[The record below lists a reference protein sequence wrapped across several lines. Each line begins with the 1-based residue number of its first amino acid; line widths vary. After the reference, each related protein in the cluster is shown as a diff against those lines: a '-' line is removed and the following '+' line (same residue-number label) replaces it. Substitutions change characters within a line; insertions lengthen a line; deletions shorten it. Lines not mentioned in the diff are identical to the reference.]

1 MLQATGYSFISGL
14 VVSNCGL
21 FGPRNFFKGKVNM
34 YMGCQDHYRVK
45 ASVIFIFNI
54 LFVSLY
60 IFMYK
65 FYKTQAYCLFLNK
78 TTDFSTLW
86 WWAEDEEILTSTLQ
100 KLA

>member
-21 FGPRNFFKGKVNM
+21 FGPHNFFKGKVNM

-86 WWAEDEEILTSTLQ
+86 
-100 KLA
+100 